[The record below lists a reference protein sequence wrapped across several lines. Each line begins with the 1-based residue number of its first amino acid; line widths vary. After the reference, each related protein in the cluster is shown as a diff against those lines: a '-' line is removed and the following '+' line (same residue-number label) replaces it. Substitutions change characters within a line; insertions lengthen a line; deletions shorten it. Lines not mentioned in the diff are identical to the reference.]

1 MEISLAAFRAWQ
13 MRLHAPGP
21 PTLVTSS
28 GLRADVELRVSDA
41 RRGVEANKMISH
53 GEAVGELLAVNHLV
67 ARHQELA
74 LIQNRC
80 DHTFGA
86 AVERPRPLIEHIF
99 RRCCWLSAQ
108 PEPAL
113 ALGHLVRAAVRR
125 VALEHIWNER
135 CTGWA
140 GAAIA
145 LRGRRGL
152 GVASV
157 TARSRDVGGDPSLS
171 LQGTMQRIL
180 EIAGDRREGLLA
192 DSLQHQALD
201 VLASCQK
208 WMEGKVPW
216 SRL

>member
-41 RRGVEANKMISH
+41 QRGVEANKMISH

-86 AVERPRPLIEHIF
+86 AVERPRPLIEHII

-108 PEPAL
+108 PEPAP

-125 VALEHIWNER
+125 VALEHIWNVR

-171 LQGTMQRIL
+171 LQGTMQRIP
-180 EIAGDRREGLLA
+180 EIAGDRRGLLA
-192 DSLQHQALD
+192 DSLQRQALD